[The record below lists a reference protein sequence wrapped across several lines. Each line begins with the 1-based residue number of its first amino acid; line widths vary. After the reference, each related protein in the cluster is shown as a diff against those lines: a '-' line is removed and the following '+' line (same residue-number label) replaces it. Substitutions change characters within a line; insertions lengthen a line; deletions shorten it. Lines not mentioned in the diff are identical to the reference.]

1 MDTAL
6 ECALRVQIMDWVRER
21 AEVNGGFLHRQE
33 LLTYRIGD
41 RDLPI
46 IDFSRGIRNPRDFS
60 STLSIV
66 TTANGPYDDAEAED
80 GLLHYAYR
88 KGDPWSGDN
97 RKLRTAME
105 TGQPLILFRKEQ
117 PNFLTPVMPVYVV
130 DDEPENRQFI
140 IALDEAFRFMGDLRD
155 LAEPQRAYARRLA
168 KQRLHQPAFRT
179 RVLLAYET
187 RCAVCQLRHGSLL
200 DAAHIVP
207 DTEERGLPTT
217 SNGLAMCKIHH
228 AAYDQNMLG
237 VSPRPPGGDQPRC
250 PRGDRWADASPRD
263 PGDARTDYRAAGA
276 SQGPARPGT
285 ARVAVGT
292 VRSGVRRPRPAE
304 SDPCGFTP

>member
-1 MDTAL
+1 MDTAV
-6 ECALRVQIMDWVRER
+6 ETALRLQIITWVRER
-21 AEVNGGFLHRQE
+21 AEANGGFLHRQE
-33 LLTYRIGD
+33 LLSFRIND

-46 IDFSRGIRNPRDFS
+46 IDFSRGIRNPRDFA
-60 STLSIV
+60 STLSIIS
-66 TTANGPYDDAEAED
+66 TANGPYDDAESDD

-117 PNFLTPVMPVYVV
+117 PNFYTPVLPVFVV
-130 DDEPENRQFI
+130 DDEPENRQFL
-140 IALDEAFRFMGDLRD
+140 IALDEAFRYMGDVHD
-155 LAEPQRAYARRLA
+155 LAEPQREYARRLA

-187 RCAVCQLRHGSLL
+187 RCTICELKHGALL

-207 DTEERGLPTT
+207 DSEEHGLPTT
-217 SNGLAMCKIHH
+217 SNGLALCKIHH

-237 VSPRPPGGDQPRC
+237 VSP
-250 PRGDRWADASPRD
+250 
-263 PGDARTDYRAAGA
+263 DYRVGVNRDVLEEID
-276 SQGPARPGT
+276 GPMLRHGIQEMHGREIVLPTKPKDRPDREGL
-285 ARVAVGT
+285 AWRWERFVG
-292 VRSGVRRPRPAE
+292 V
-304 SDPCGFTP
+304 